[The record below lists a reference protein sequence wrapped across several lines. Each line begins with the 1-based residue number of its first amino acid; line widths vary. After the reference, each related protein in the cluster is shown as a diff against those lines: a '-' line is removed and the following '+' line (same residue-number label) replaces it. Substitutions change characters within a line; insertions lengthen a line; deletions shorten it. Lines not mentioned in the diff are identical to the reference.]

1 MTCCVALWA
10 PLHQAQPP
18 PAPQLSTTDAIH
30 IHTAHST
37 SSRPD
42 TAQKQGN
49 KLLLSCLIHD
59 HMFRF
64 YIFHYPPQIV
74 KVRSEDNLKLDP
86 HSSSTRGQMTELLDG
101 RLTFIIDHRSPSPTS
116 VPLIFAFDINMKP
129 CFLFL
134 GYKYNQYILGNNQY
148 SGC

>member
-18 PAPQLSTTDAIH
+18 PAPQLSTTDAIN

-37 SSRPD
+37 SSTLD
-42 TAQKQGN
+42 TAQKQCN

-59 HMFRF
+59 HIF

-101 RLTFIIDHRSPSPTS
+101 RLTFIIDHRFPSPTS

-134 GYKYNQYILGNNQY
+134 GYNQY
-148 SGC
+148 SGK

>member
-10 PLHQAQPP
+10 LGTAAPG
-18 PAPQLSTTDAIH
+18 PAPAPLLSTTDAIY

-37 SSRPD
+37 LSTLD

-59 HMFRF
+59 HIFRF

-101 RLTFIIDHRSPSPTS
+101 RLTIIIDHRSPSPTS

-134 GYKYNQYILGNNQY
+134 GYNQY
-148 SGC
+148 SGK